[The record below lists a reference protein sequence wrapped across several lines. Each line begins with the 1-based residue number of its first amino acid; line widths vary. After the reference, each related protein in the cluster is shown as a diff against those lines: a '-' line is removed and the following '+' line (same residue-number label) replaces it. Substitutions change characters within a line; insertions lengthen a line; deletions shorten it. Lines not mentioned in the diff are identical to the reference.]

1 MASDTAST
9 STKRPRQQ
17 TLMDSFQEYR
27 AELDEHHDRRERII
41 KQSRDITAM
50 SKKAIFAAH
59 RITNTDRKTVV
70 REVENKLKDLRA
82 MFARLQP
89 DVAGENFW
97 RRARNHMNGAFHL
110 AYKNM
115 LLEAIIFYQY
125 LTHNKIMSLQEAQVS
140 LQEVTSTTGETE
152 SMTLSEPVRITVSD
166 YLGGIADVTGE
177 MMRLAIGSVGKS
189 LLASTSGDSEAA
201 DFSIEGIGRTV
212 RDIKGEM
219 EPLVPMQY
227 WLDKK
232 MSVMDAS
239 LSKIEIASYNLRIR
253 GAEYAGSPA
262 MLAAIAGRE
271 VGGGDRPE

>member
-1 MASDTAST
+1 
-9 STKRPRQQ
+9 
-17 TLMDSFQEYR
+17 
-27 AELDEHHDRRERII
+27 
-41 KQSRDITAM
+41 M

-59 RITNTDRKTVV
+59 RITNTDRKIVI

-89 DVAGENFW
+89 DVTGENFW
-97 RRARNHMNGAFHL
+97 RYERSISPGIQE
-110 AYKNM
+110 Y
-115 LLEAIIFYQY
+115 LEALIFYNY
-125 LTHNKIMSLQEAQVS
+125 LIHNKIMSLSEAQAS
-140 LQEVTSTTGETE
+140 LRQAPPQPTGEADAQTDAQ
-152 SMTLSEPVRITVSD
+152 LEPVRITVSD
-166 YLGGIADVTGE
+166 YLGGVADVTGE

-189 LLASTSGDSEAA
+189 LQASTSGDDAVA

-212 RDIKGEM
+212 RDIKGGM
-219 EPLVPMQY
+219 EPLVPMQF

-239 LSKIEIASYNLRIR
+239 LSKIEVASYNLRIR

-271 VGGGDRPE
+271 VGGGDRLE